1 MLNKNVITAVSLAD
15 GKMIT
20 TSQEANFNLFWL
32 EEDGWTENVVEF
44 QTHQSSESEQLVT
57 VRSQGTKRYL
67 SAISNIN

>member
-32 EEDGWTENVVEF
+32 EEDGWTESVVDLS
-44 QTHQSSESEQLVT
+44 TNQSSESEQLVT
-57 VRSQGTKRYL
+57 IRNQEFRR
-67 SAISNIN
+67 